1 MSDNPR
7 QPAVTMPTP
16 IERVLREMN
25 RAGEFQAS
33 LLTSAEGLP
42 IATAPANCDSD
53 VTAAMVAL
61 VQRASYDA
69 QSQLGMADV
78 DEVTIRDRDR
88 IRLVCRYIAVGSER
102 LILATMVP
110 PGHSYRRVTNLTVRR
125 IRRLLS

>member
-7 QPAVTMPTP
+7 QPAVIMPTP
-16 IERVLREMN
+16 IERILREMN
-25 RAGEFQAS
+25 QAGKFPAS

-42 IATAPANCDSD
+42 IATAPATCDGD
-53 VTAAMVAL
+53 TTAAIVAL
-61 VQRASYDA
+61 VQRASSDA
-69 QSQLGMADV
+69 QDQLGMADV

-88 IRLVCRYIAVGSER
+88 IRLVCRYIPVGSER